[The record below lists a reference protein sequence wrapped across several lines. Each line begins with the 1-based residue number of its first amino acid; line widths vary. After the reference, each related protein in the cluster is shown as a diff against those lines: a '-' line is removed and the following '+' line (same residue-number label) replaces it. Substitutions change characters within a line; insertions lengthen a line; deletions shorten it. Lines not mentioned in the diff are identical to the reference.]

1 MSELERKA
9 PVPGE
14 RFVHFKN
21 KHYQIVAVA
30 IHSETREKMVIYQA
44 LYDDFGV
51 YARPYDMFMSEVDH
65 VKYPNVKQKWR
76 FSRLDEYVSDDVAVA
91 ANSVAADKV
100 VVTDKGPVAENESR
114 LDEPVKEEPVMKEMD
129 DMTEEGQVPQILLDF
144 LDAETAKEK
153 LELVKYKARELDDQ
167 LIDSLAA
174 SLDVVI
180 DDGPIAKRI
189 DELKACLI
197 TKMKY
202 ELERFR

>member
-1 MSELERKA
+1 MAELERKA

-65 VKYPNVKQKWR
+65 KKYPDVKQKWR
-76 FSRLDEYVSDDVAVA
+76 FSRLDEYVVDDVA
-91 ANSVAADKV
+91 
-100 VVTDKGPVAENESR
+100 PVAKS
-114 LDEPVKEEPVMKEMD
+114 
-129 DMTEEGQVPQILLDF
+129 EEGQVSQILLDF

-153 LELVKYKARELDDQ
+153 LEIVKYRARELDDQ

-174 SLDVVI
+174 SIDVVVE
-180 DDGPIAKRI
+180 DGPVAKRI
-189 DELKACLI
+189 DELKTCLA